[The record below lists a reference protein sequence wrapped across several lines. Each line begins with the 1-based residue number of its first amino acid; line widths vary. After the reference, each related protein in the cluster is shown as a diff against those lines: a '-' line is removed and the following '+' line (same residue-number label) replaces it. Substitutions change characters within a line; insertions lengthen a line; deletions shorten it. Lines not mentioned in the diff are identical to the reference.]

1 LILKQAEYSF
11 VLYLRKGAAYSA
23 KVDGILG
30 LLKET
35 QRKWQIAYSL
45 VEAEGMKAPDV
56 QKFKSEIHSILP
68 QVRGRIA
75 SSKGFALPLSG
86 SKNPNLENTPVLILY
101 ENSAPVN
108 VFPHLLGT
116 TYFDIEEALQSI
128 LKFGPRDYLGSK
140 GLLEDPLM
148 KIVSSHP
155 SILELGMLFIDANVN
170 TEAGEI
176 DLVLQDNQGHYVV
189 AEAETIAD
197 DFAVG
202 QVCRLAA
209 SYAEKVK
216 SPLEDIRRLI
226 VCIGYDKNVRKTC
239 EGANVEL
246 FQMTLK
252 RLK

>member
-1 LILKQAEYSF
+1 MFKQSEHSF
-11 VLYLRKGAAYSA
+11 VLYRKKEATYSA
-23 KVDGILG
+23 KVDGILS
-30 LLKET
+30 LLEET

-45 VEAEGMKAPDV
+45 IEADEMKPSDVE
-56 QKFKSEIHSILP
+56 KFRSEIHSIIP
-68 QVRGRIA
+68 QVRGRIV

-101 ENSAPVN
+101 ENNAPVN

-116 TYFDIEEALQSI
+116 TYFDIEEALQGI

-155 SILELGMLFIDANVN
+155 SILEPGMRFIDANVD

-176 DLVLQDNQGHYVV
+176 DLVLQDNQGQYVV

-216 SPLEDIRRLI
+216 SPLKDIRRLI
-226 VCIGYDKNVRKTC
+226 VCIGYDKNVQKTC

-246 FQMTLK
+246 FQMTSK

>member
-1 LILKQAEYSF
+1 MFKQAEHSF
-11 VLYLRKGAAYSA
+11 VLYLKKGAAYPA
-23 KVDGILG
+23 KVDGVLS
-30 LLKET
+30 LLEET
-35 QRKWQIAYSL
+35 QRKWQIAYSQ
-45 VEAEGMKAPDV
+45 VEAEGMKASDV

-68 QVRGRIA
+68 QVRGKIV
-75 SSKGFALPLSG
+75 SSKGFVLPLSG
-86 SKNPNLENTPVLILY
+86 NKNPNLENTPVLILY
-101 ENSAPVN
+101 ENNGPVN

-140 GLLEDPLM
+140 GLLEDPVV
-148 KIVSSHP
+148 KIVSNYP
-155 SILELGMLFIDANVN
+155 SILELGMRSIDANVD

-176 DLVLQDNQGHYVV
+176 DLVLQDRESHYAVV
-189 AEAETIAD
+189 EAETNAN

-216 SPLEDIRRLI
+216 SPLKDIRRLI
-226 VCIGYDKNVRKTC
+226 VCIGYDKNVQKTC

-246 FQMTLK
+246 FQITSK

>member
-1 LILKQAEYSF
+1 MLKQAEYSF
-11 VLYLRKGAAYSA
+11 VLYLRKEAAYSA

-30 LLKET
+30 LLKEA

-45 VEAEGMKAPDV
+45 IEADEMKASDV
-56 QKFKSEIHSILP
+56 KKFGSEIHSIMP
-68 QVRGRIA
+68 QARGRIV
-75 SSKGFALPLSG
+75 SSKGFVLPLSG

-101 ENSAPVN
+101 ENNESVN

-116 TYFDIEEALQSI
+116 TYFGIEEALQSI
-128 LKFGPRDYLGSK
+128 LKFGPKDYLGSK
-140 GLLEDPLM
+140 GLLENPVV
-148 KIVSSHP
+148 KIVSNHP
-155 SILELGMLFIDANVN
+155 TILELGMKFMDANVG
-170 TEAGEI
+170 TGAGEI
-176 DLVLQDNQGHYVV
+176 DLVLQDGEGHYAVV
-189 AEAETIAD
+189 EAETIAD

-216 SPLEDIRRLI
+216 SPLKDIRRLI
-226 VCIGYDKNVRKTC
+226 VCIGYDKNVQKTC

-246 FQMTLK
+246 FQMTSK